1 MPIYELDGVGPELP
15 EDGAYWIAPSA
26 VLIGRVRLKK
36 NASVWFG
43 AVLRGDNDWIEIG
56 ENSNVQDN
64 SICHTDPGLPVTIG
78 TNVTVGHNVILH
90 STTVGDNSLV
100 GMGSVLLNR
109 SKIGSHCLIGANT
122 LIAEGK
128 EFADGSMILGS
139 PGRVLRSLGEREL
152 AILKISAQ
160 TYVHNSKR
168 FRDGLKRVD

>member
-1 MPIYELDGVGPELP
+1 MPIYSIDGVGPELP
-15 EDGAYWIAPSA
+15 EDGSYWIAPNA

-64 SICHTDPGLPVTIG
+64 SVCHSDPGLPMIIG
-78 TNVTVGHNVILH
+78 ANVTVGHNVILH
-90 STTVGDNSLV
+90 STNVGDNTLV
-100 GMGSVLLNR
+100 GMGSTLLNR
-109 SKIGSHCLIGANT
+109 SKIGSNCLIGANT
-122 LIAEGK
+122 LVAEGK

-139 PGRVLRSLGEREL
+139 PGRVMRQLGEREL

-160 TYVHNSKR
+160 TYVHNHKR
-168 FRDGLKRVD
+168 FRDGLKRLD